1 MSVTVE
7 VVAAVGNACGES
19 PVWDPRVRALYWV
32 DVYRPALWRCD
43 GATGEVSSRPLARL
57 VGSIGLRAKGG
68 LIAATSEGFAVLD
81 PGSGSLTAVPQHRP
95 DAPRYRFN
103 DGKCDRAGRFWAGTV
118 DTRDYAPVGE
128 LFRIDPDG
136 STHRCGNDLVTPN
149 GMAFSPDDRTM
160 YLADS
165 RRELVYAYDFD
176 LTTGTVANRRVFA
189 STVGTPARVDGA
201 TVDREGNYWCAHVR
215 DWHVACYDPAGDLRR
230 RIRLPVEHPLMC
242 MFGGEDYDVLYVTS
256 GDFLLKE
263 PAARRAQPLAGALF
277 AIRGLEACGSPEPMC
292 LV

>member
-1 MSVTVE
+1 MELVS
-7 VVAAVGNACGES
+7 AVGNACGES
-19 PVWDPRVRALYWV
+19 PVWDPRVRSLYWI
-32 DVYRPALWRCD
+32 DVYRPALWRYD
-43 GATGEVSSRPLARL
+43 PATGEVSSRPLARL

-68 LIAATSEGFAVLD
+68 LIAATSEGFAILD
-81 PGSGSLTAVPQHRP
+81 PDTGALTAIARHLP

-136 STHRCGNDLVTPN
+136 STHFCGNDLVTPN
-149 GMAFSPDDRTM
+149 GMAFSPDDRIM

-165 RRELVYAYDFD
+165 RREVVYAYDFD
-176 LTTGTVANRRVFA
+176 LAMGVVANRRVFV
-189 STVGTPARVDGA
+189 STAETPARVDGA
-201 TVDREGNYWCAHVR
+201 TVDRDGNYWCAHVR
-215 DWHVACYDPAGDLRR
+215 DWHVACYSAAGDLRR

-242 MFGGEDYDVLYVTS
+242 MFGGDDYDVLYVTT

-263 PAARRAQPLAGALF
+263 AERRRDQPLAGALF
-277 AIRGLEACGSPEPMC
+277 AIRGLDARGSPEPMC